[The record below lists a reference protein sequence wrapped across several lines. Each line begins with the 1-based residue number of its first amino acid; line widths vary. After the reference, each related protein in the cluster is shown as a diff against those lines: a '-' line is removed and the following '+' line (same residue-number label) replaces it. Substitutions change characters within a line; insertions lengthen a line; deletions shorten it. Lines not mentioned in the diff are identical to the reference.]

1 MMTNTPLIDAW
12 RLIQTENNAVLI
24 GRVSGRPRT
33 PDGAIVVT
41 SPVTQLDEG
50 VGTAITRSS
59 SVYRLGTPWPADE
72 ALPDGYRRAL
82 IQKMAAAGG
91 GALTESRLAAITAVA
106 ARCCRPGAR
115 VDEAI
120 LARLRPVIMSWDEVH
135 LRTPW
140 ETDAK
145 N

>member
-1 MMTNTPLIDAW
+1 MIDNW
-12 RLIQTENNAVLI
+12 RLIQTEANAVLI

-41 SPVTQLDEG
+41 SPVSQLDEG
-50 VGTAITRSS
+50 AGTATTRSGT
-59 SVYRLGTPWPADE
+59 VYRLGVPWSADE

-91 GALTESRLAAITAVA
+91 GTLTESRLAAISAVA
-106 ARCCRPGAR
+106 ARCCRAGAK

-120 LARLRPVIMSWDEVH
+120 LARLRPVSMSWNDVH
-135 LRTPW
+135 LRAPW
-140 ETDAK
+140 ATDK
-145 N
+145 QS